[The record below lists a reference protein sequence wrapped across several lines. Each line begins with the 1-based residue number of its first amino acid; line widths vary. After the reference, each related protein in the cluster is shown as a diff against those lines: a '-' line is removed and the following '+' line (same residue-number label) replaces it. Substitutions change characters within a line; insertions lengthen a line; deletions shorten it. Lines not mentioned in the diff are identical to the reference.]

1 MGVAAPFGRDTLNTV
16 SRTPEASSVVFES
29 NSGID
34 DPPMEPPPAMQ
45 EPPPSSTSLGSH
57 RSGRDVLNTVPRTPQ
72 ASSDG
77 LESNSGIEDPSTE
90 SPLAMQEPP
99 PSSSTSLG
107 SNRSAVIFRDTNSD
121 EADTAINCQ
130 SPPEPEHRPS
140 SNKLSN
146 SESRP
151 LASSM

>member
-1 MGVAAPFGRDTLNTV
+1 MRSKERNAKQASKRGDAKGSVWISGLKTV
-16 SRTPEASSVVFES
+16 SRTPEASSVVLE
-29 NSGID
+29 
-34 DPPMEPPPAMQ
+34 
-45 EPPPSSTSLGSH
+45 
-57 RSGRDVLNTVPRTPQ
+57 
-72 ASSDG
+72 
-77 LESNSGIEDPSTE
+77 ESNSGIEDPSTE
-90 SPLAMQEPP
+90 SPLAMQEPL
-99 PSSSTSLG
+99 PSSISLG